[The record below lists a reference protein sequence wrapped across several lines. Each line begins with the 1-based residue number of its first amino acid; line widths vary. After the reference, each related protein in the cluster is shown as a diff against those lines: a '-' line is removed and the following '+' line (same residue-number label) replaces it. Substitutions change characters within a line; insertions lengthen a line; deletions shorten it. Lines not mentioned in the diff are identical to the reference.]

1 MCENLITN
9 KDLNK
14 LETTYLENLQKERIY
29 YLRNDAKIKAV
40 TTTSSYD
47 EFKDIVDAAHL
58 KPISKADKNKVHTKS
73 RLWNSAVN
81 EE

>member
-14 LETTYLENLQKERIY
+14 LEATYLENLQKERIY

-47 EFKDIVDAAHL
+47 EFK
-58 KPISKADKNKVHTKS
+58 
-73 RLWNSAVN
+73 
-81 EE
+81 